1 MDIGTRIKTMR
12 LKRGLSQKALSDR
25 IGKASTTI
33 SCYENG
39 IQIPPTEVL
48 ESIAHALYTPIDYFF
63 GVSSEKTYSDSNLL
77 QEQKE
82 VVDLLFK
89 EFTMPTSVA
98 GELSTQQVEIIR
110 RIILLFTGK

>member
-1 MDIGTRIKTMR
+1 MKESFSEIEHSM
-12 LKRGLSQKALSDR
+12 
-25 IGKASTTI
+25 
-33 SCYENG
+33 N
-39 IQIPPTEVL
+39 IQ
-48 ESIAHALYTPIDYFF
+48 
-63 GVSSEKTYSDSNLL
+63 SEKAYSDSNLL

>member
-12 LKRGLSQKALSDR
+12 LKRGLSQKALADR

-48 ESIAHALYTPIDYFF
+48 ESIARVLYTPIDYFF
-63 GVSSEKTYSDSNLL
+63 GVSSEK
-77 QEQKE
+77 
-82 VVDLLFK
+82 
-89 EFTMPTSVA
+89 A
-98 GELSTQQVEIIR
+98 
-110 RIILLFTGK
+110 